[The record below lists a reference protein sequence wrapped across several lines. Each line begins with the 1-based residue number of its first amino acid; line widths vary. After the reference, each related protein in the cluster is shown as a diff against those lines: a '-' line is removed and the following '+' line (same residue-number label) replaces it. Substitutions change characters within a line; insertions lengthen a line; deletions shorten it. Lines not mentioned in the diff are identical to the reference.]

1 MILGNYIFGKPVP
14 QFFMYLL
21 FDQVCPK
28 SSKICSSSE
37 NPPIFGLSPP
47 EFSSCLTKPTSL
59 FTPRHPPHTLL
70 TRDSLSPMLPK
81 RCSRVQ
87 CFLKRACFVDQGPT
101 LVHRSL

>member
-47 EFSSCLTKPTSL
+47 EFSSCLTKPTSI
-59 FTPRHPPHTLL
+59 FTPPQPRPPHPLDELHPPPYDRLRPPLFQVLQTQSLL
-70 TRDSLSPMLPK
+70 QQSP
-81 RCSRVQ
+81 
-87 CFLKRACFVDQGPT
+87 PT
-101 LVHRSL
+101 PH